1 MANIKFSQFTAEADI
16 NNFDGIVGYDGANNV
31 RIAPSDLISTLGFLP
46 LTAGSTVPLTG
57 DLYMAPAGA
66 VASTGSNAI
75 VFRGINDGGT
85 ELSAA
90 EIFTLDSTAN
100 PAGQDLVFTNAD
112 DNGVLQ
118 ENLRI
123 NAFGQ
128 VGIGTNNPQFNLDVA
143 NDANFG
149 GAVGFTSTATF
160 NDSIVDTNG
169 VTGNAGYVLKSI
181 PSGVAWK
188 PQQPGCQ
195 IKISGSAGLSNT
207 TNGIEFEVEYN
218 STTVNDDATIFTP
231 RLLGAPGTTNIGIE
245 VLEAGRYEFFARYST
260 FDITQPSLPTV
271 NGQKFLRITAA
282 ANGVKQCILQDLI
295 VATSGNGEANVTGGG
310 FMDLNAND
318 VFGIIGFHTGATGGG
333 TANEGFPV
341 SNNAFFNEPMLWLVK
356 VS

>member
-46 LTAGSTVPLTG
+46 LTAGASEKLTG
-57 DLYMAPAGA
+57 DLNFAA
-66 VASTGSNAI
+66 VDPLATSGSHAI
-75 VFRGINDGGT
+75 VFNGVDDNNNPVIAG
-85 ELSAA
+85 
-90 EIFTLDSTAN
+90 EIFTLDSNVA
-100 PAGQDLVFTNAD
+100 PSGQDLVFTNAD
-112 DNGVLQ
+112 DAGVLQ
-118 ENLRI
+118 ENMRI
-123 NAFGQ
+123 TAFGQ
-128 VGIGTNNPQFNLDVA
+128 VGIGTNNPQFNLDV
-143 NDANFG
+143 NGDANFG

-160 NDSIVDTNG
+160 NNSIVDTNG

-195 IKISGSAGLSNT
+195 IKISGSTGLSNT
-207 TNGIEFEVEYN
+207 NNGVEFEVQYN

-231 RLLGAPGTTNIGIE
+231 RLFGAPGTTNIGIE
-245 VLEAGRYEFFARYST
+245 VLEAGRYEFFARYAT
-260 FDITQPSLPTV
+260 FDITQPSLPSV

-318 VFGIIGFHTGATGGG
+318 VFGIIGFHTGATGGSG
-333 TANEGFPV
+333 TQGFPV
-341 SNNAFFNEPMLWLVK
+341 SNNSFFNEPMLWLVK